1 MVTFTETDFIKEFEI
16 PEEELLG
23 KKTAYRRIAN
33 NRKYNFMMRTVEQ
46 KHSRY
51 LWDVYHVGETPPE
64 RKMVLTSC
72 LKNSRFNVVVLD
84 PPVEPDQQECYFQLP
99 RAEQSSYVPPCY
111 HPEEL
116 TRKEVVKYILEM
128 GDMPYLEANGLNK
141 SNEYICRHFK
151 IKDLYKHYHWI
162 LDVNED
168 VPDVPL

>member
-1 MVTFTETDFIKEFEI
+1 MVTFTETASIKEFEI
-16 PEEELLG
+16 PEEELIG

-33 NRKYNFMMRTVEQ
+33 NRKYNFMMRTFEQ
-46 KHSRY
+46 KHSRD

-72 LKNSRFNVVVLD
+72 LKNSRFNVVVETTE
-84 PPVEPDQQECYFQLP
+84 PPAKPGHQDCFFQLS
-99 RAEQSSYVPPCY
+99 RTDAVDGSY
-111 HPEEL
+111 HPEKL
-116 TRKEVVKYILEM
+116 SRKEVVKYILEM
-128 GDMPYLEANGLNK
+128 GDVPYLEANGLNK

-168 VPDVPL
+168 DLYS